1 MKRVLALLLS
11 VVLVLLSAMPVFAAE
26 PSDASDADIIAV
38 DEDAQVVL
46 DSVLEYIEQ
55 NTIVTTRPDGMQMI
69 SLVPVSADAAG
80 VRAPKIVT
88 EAAVTQPVYA
98 GGATGDYTYTTGQT
112 HTPISLNQRFLYS
125 LLSDKYKAYYR
136 EIDAAV
142 RGLDNELRFDSYDKD
157 MVLSGKLYFL
167 YMFDTPE
174 LFYLGNTVLPI
185 YDNMFYTMSGY
196 RFLYAAGRNDTNIFS
211 PECKVSQELYN
222 RIMEKKAAF
231 DAAAREIV
239 ATIPVDAPQMI
250 KERLIYTHILRNS
263 YYNQEAVWRDKVD
276 ICVDDWNA
284 FGVLCKGYGVCES
297 YAEAFQMLCH
307 MVGIECTGVIGFA
320 GEGHKWNAV
329 KIDGEWYQC
338 DVTWDDPI
346 GGDPMIAYST
356 YFNVTD
362 AQLTELG
369 HDWEDCEWQVPVCT
383 AKTNGRDVFHAL
395 YAESTDGTIHYFG
408 GKCSDTVC
416 DNCGFTREAVEHT
429 YSGNNDTVC
438 DVCGDT
444 HRPSHEHVYTN
455 ACDTTCNTCGD
466 VREIQHTYTSDCD
479 HNCNVCGLGRNS
491 SVAHLYDNA
500 VDASCNVCGNVRGI
514 TYTGWLLEGGKWA
527 YYRAGAKLVSQ
538 WQEDSKGWCYLG
550 ADGYMKTN
558 EWVKDSVGWCFVGA
572 DGYCV
577 TNEWKED
584 SIGWCYLDKDGRMA
598 VNQWIKDSV
607 GWCFVGADGYCVT
620 NCWKR
625 DSIGWCYLNGSG
637 RMAVNAWVRDSIGW
651 CYVGADGYA
660 VTNCWKRDSVG
671 WCYLDSEGSM
681 TKSAWVQDGGKWYYC
696 DASGYMLANTSRYI
710 GNKTY
715 YFNASGVC
723 TNP

>member
-1 MKRVLALLLS
+1 MKRLLALLLS
-11 VVLVLLSAMPVFAAE
+11 VVLVLSSAMPVFAAE
-26 PSDASDADIIAV
+26 PSDTDSIAV
-38 DEDAQVVL
+38 DEESQVIL

-55 NTIVTTRPDGMQMI
+55 NTTVITRPDGMQMI
-69 SLVPVSADAAG
+69 SLAPVAAGTEG
-80 VRAPKIVT
+80 VRAT
-88 EAAVTQPVYA
+88 ELITDTVVEQPVYA
-98 GGATGDYTYTTGQT
+98 GGATKDYSYTTGQT
-112 HTPISLNQRFLYS
+112 HTAISLDQRFLYS
-125 LLSDKYKAYYR
+125 LLNDKYKAYYR
-136 EIDAAV
+136 QIDAAV
-142 RGLDNELRFDSYDKD
+142 RDLDNELKFGSYDEG

-185 YDNMFYTMSGY
+185 YDSDFSKSGY
-196 RFLYAAGRNDTNIFS
+196 RFLYAAGRNDTNILSF
-211 PECKVSQELYN
+211 KGVVSSALRN
-222 RIMEKKAAF
+222 RIMEKKAVF

-263 YYNQEAVWRDKVD
+263 YYNQEAVWGEND

-284 FGVLCKGYGVCES
+284 FGVLCDGYGVCES

-356 YFNVTD
+356 HFNVTD
-362 AQLTELG
+362 AQLANLG
-369 HDWEDCEWQVPVCT
+369 HNWENCEWQVPVCT
-383 AKTNGRDVFHAL
+383 AKANGRDVFNAL

-408 GKCSDTVC
+408 GKCNDTVC
-416 DNCGFTREAVEHT
+416 DNCGFTRAAVEHT
-429 YSGNNDTVC
+429 YSSTTDTVC
-438 DVCGDT
+438 DVCGDS

-466 VREIQHTYTSDCD
+466 IREIEHAYDSACDTVCNICTKVRLSVAEHTYTNGTDATCNDC
-479 HNCNVCGLGRNS
+479 G
-491 SVAHLYDNA
+491 Y
-500 VDASCNVCGNVRGI
+500 VRVLN
-514 TYTGWLLEGGKWA
+514 GWLEESGKWV

-577 TNEWKED
+577 TNEWKKD
-584 SIGWCYLDKDGRMA
+584 SIGWCYLNASGRMA

-620 NCWKR
+620 NVWKR

-671 WCYLDSEGSM
+671 WCYLNANGSM
-681 TKSAWVQDGGKWYYC
+681 TKSAWVLDGGKWYYC
-696 DASGYMLANTSRYI
+696 DASGYMLSNTSRRI

-715 YFNASGVC
+715 RFNASGVC